1 MTKKLI
7 IGLLVVAVAG
17 IGVWKFSSS
26 GEPAA
31 SSATTPAANPTPAPA
46 EPQPPAPTA
55 TPETQKPEPAKPKPL
70 PPSNEPLPKERT
82 WQCIGSPNA
91 PIKIEVFS
99 DYQCPTCR
107 TFYFEVSRQLIADYA
122 ATGKVCLVYHEFP
135 LKGHQYSR
143 QAANFAEAAA
153 RLGPQPWIK
162 VTDALFYYQP
172 QWSTDGQVE
181 ATVAKALTESEMNLV
196 RRLVDDPAIDA
207 VVERDLQEGNRR
219 AVRSTP
225 TAFILT
231 TGREERIPPGVQ
243 YPILRRVLDGLL
255 QGK

>member
-1 MTKKLI
+1 MNKKLI
-7 IGLLVVAVAG
+7 IGLLVVAVAA

-31 SSATTPAANPTPAPA
+31 SRATAPPAGDPAPA
-46 EPQPPAPTA
+46 TPDPQPPAPA
-55 TPETQKPEPAKPKPL
+55 STPETQKPEPAKPKPV
-70 PPSNEPLPKERT
+70 SNEPLPKERT
-82 WQCIGSPNA
+82 WQCLGSPNA

-99 DYQCPTCR
+99 DYQCPACR
-107 TFYFEVSRQLIADYA
+107 AFYFDISRQLMADYG
-122 ATGKVCLVYHEFP
+122 ATGKVCLIYYEFP
-135 LKGHQYSR
+135 LRGHQHAR
-143 QAANFAEAAA
+143 RAAQFAEAAA
-153 RLGPQPWIK
+153 RLGPQQWIR

-181 ATVAKALTESEMNLV
+181 QTVAKALTEKEMDVV

-207 VVERDLQEGNRR
+207 VVESGMRQGNQRGVR
-219 AVRSTP
+219 ATP
-225 TAFILT
+225 TAFILSP
-231 TGREERIPPGVQ
+231 GREERIPPGVQ

>member
-1 MTKKLI
+1 MTKKLV
-7 IGLLVVAVAG
+7 IGLLVVAVAA

-31 SSATTPAANPTPAPA
+31 SSATPPAASPASAAPD
-46 EPQPPAPTA
+46 PQPPPAA

-70 PPSNEPLPKERT
+70 PPSNEPLPKERN
-82 WQCIGSPNA
+82 WQCLGSPNA

-99 DYQCPTCR
+99 DYQCPACR
-107 TFYFEVSRQLIADYA
+107 SFYFDVSRQLIADYA
-122 ATGKVCLVYHEFP
+122 AAGKVCLVYHEFP
-135 LKGHQYSR
+135 LRGHQYSR
-143 QAANFAEAAA
+143 PAARFAEAAA
-153 RLGPQPWIK
+153 RLGQQQWIK

-181 ATVAKALTESEMNLV
+181 ATVAKALTEKEMDQV
-196 RRLVDDPAIDA
+196 RRLMDDATIDA
-207 VVERDLQEGNRR
+207 AIERDIQDGMQR

-225 TAFILT
+225 TAFLLSK
-231 TGREERIPPGVQ
+231 GKEERIPPGVQ

-255 QGK
+255 QGQ

>member
-1 MTKKLI
+1 MTKKLL
-7 IGLLVVAVAG
+7 IGVLVVVVAG
-17 IGVWKFSSS
+17 VGFWKFSSS
-26 GEPAA
+26 GESTA
-31 SSATTPAANPTPAPA
+31 SSATAPPAASPATPD
-46 EPQPPAPTA
+46 PQPPPSAA
-55 TPETQKPEPAKPKPL
+55 TPETQKPEPPKPKPL

-82 WQCIGSPNA
+82 WQCIGNINA

-99 DYQCPTCR
+99 DYQCPACR

-122 ATGKVCLVYHEFP
+122 AAGKVCLAYHEFP

-143 QAANFAEAAA
+143 QAAHFAEAAA
-153 RLGPQPWIK
+153 RLGPQQWIK

-181 ATVAKALTESEMNLV
+181 ATVARALSESEMNLV
-196 RRLVDDPAIDA
+196 RRMVDDPAVDA
-207 VVERDLQEGNRR
+207 VVERDYQEGTRR
-219 AVRSTP
+219 GVRSTP

>member
-1 MTKKLI
+1 M
-7 IGLLVVAVAG
+7 VAVAG
-17 IGVWKFSSS
+17 LGVWKYTSS

-31 SSATTPAANPTPAPA
+31 SNQAPPQPPSQTAATEPAAASP
-46 EPQPPAPTA
+46 PPAPTPA
-55 TPETQKPEPAKPKPL
+55 TQSPVPAKHKPA
-70 PPSNEPLPKERT
+70 PFNEPLPKERT
-82 WQCIGSPNA
+82 WQCIGTNPNA

-99 DYQCPTCR
+99 DYQCPACR
-107 TFYFEVSRQLIADYA
+107 TFYIEISRQLIADYA

-143 QAANFAEAAA
+143 QAAHFAEAAA
-153 RLGPQPWIK
+153 RLGPQQWIK
-162 VTDALFYYQP
+162 VTDALFYYQA

-207 VVERDLQEGNRR
+207 VVERDLEEGGRR
-219 AVRSTP
+219 GVRSTP

>member
-1 MTKKLI
+1 MNKKLI
-7 IGLLVVAVAG
+7 IGVLVVAVLG
-17 IGVWKFSSS
+17 IGVWKFSTS

-31 SSATTPAANPTPAPA
+31 SSATPPPAATPAPPTPD
-46 EPQPPAPTA
+46 PQPPAA

-82 WQCIGSPNA
+82 WQCIGTPNA
-91 PIKIEVFS
+91 PIKIDVFS
-99 DYQCPTCR
+99 DYQCPACR
-107 TFYFEVSRQLIADYA
+107 SFYFDVSRQLMADYT

-135 LKGHQYSR
+135 LRGHQYSR
-143 QAANFAEAAA
+143 RAAQFAEAAA
-153 RLGPQPWIK
+153 RLGPQQWIK

-181 ATVAKALTESEMNLV
+181 QTVAKALTEKEMDMV

-207 VVERDLQEGNRR
+207 VVESGLREGNQRG
-219 AVRSTP
+219 VRSTP
-225 TAFILT
+225 TAFIVT
-231 TGREERIPPGVQ
+231 PGREERIPPGVQ